1 MITQKDRMINALN
14 LKMPLDYIPTFD
26 NDFRLAEAVG
36 RKIKYLNWSNNKNV
50 MENIDNFLTGRSD
63 SEKYEYSKEYL
74 GLSLK
79 EKEKILKEQAETYIK
94 LAEKYEW
101 AGITVNLGVADDRFI
116 DEEIKIIKEIK
127 KLSGNQYFIVANM
140 KMGTMIIPAHSESM
154 LINAIQ
160 LKENPE
166 ELKGRLE
173 KLMNKSLSRARK
185 FIDAGCDGVLETTD
199 YSLNNGLYFPK
210 SVMIEFVIP
219 YLFRIIETIK
229 KWGAYFIKD
238 TDGDYMEI
246 FDDVI
251 DCKPH
256 ALSSLQ
262 RTGKM
267 DMKIIREKTKNKVCL
282 IGNVSNR
289 IMQSGTIKQIEEET
303 VRSIEE
309 LSPGGGYILATDN
322 CIFEDIPLKNYE
334 AMINK
339 WREIRTCNNIKKT

>member
-1 MITQKDRMINALN
+1 MIKPKDRMINALN

-26 NDFRLAEAVG
+26 NDFRLTEAVG
-36 RKIKYLNWSNNKNV
+36 RKINYLNWSNNKNV
-50 MENIDNFLTGRSD
+50 MENADNLLTGGSD
-63 SEKYEYSKEYL
+63 IEKYEYSKEYL

-79 EKEKILKEQAETYIK
+79 EKEKLLKEQAETYVK

-101 AGITVNLGVADDRFI
+101 AGITVNLGVADDRFL
-116 DEEIKIIKEIK
+116 DEEIRIIKEVK
-127 KLSGNQYFIVANM
+127 KLSGNEFFIVANM
-140 KMGTMIIPAHSESM
+140 KMGTMIIPASGKSM
-154 LINAIQ
+154 LKNAIQ

-166 ELKGRLE
+166 ELKERLE
-173 KLMNKSLSRARK
+173 VLMNKALHRANK
-185 FIDAGCDGVLETTD
+185 FIGAGCDGVLETTD
-199 YSLNNGLYFPK
+199 YSLNTGLYFPI
-210 SVMIEFVIP
+210 SVMKEFVLP
-219 YLFRIIETIK
+219 YLFRISETIR
-229 KWGAYFIKD
+229 KWGAYLIKD

-267 DMKIIREKTKNKVCL
+267 DMKIIKEKTKNKVCL

-289 IMQSGTIKQIEEET
+289 IVQSGTVEQIEKET
-303 VRSIEE
+303 IRSVEE

-322 CIFEDIPLKNYE
+322 CIFEDIPLRNYE
-334 AMINK
+334 AMNNK
-339 WREIRTCNNIKKT
+339 WREIRTNKT

>member
-1 MITQKDRMINALN
+1 
-14 LKMPLDYIPTFD
+14 
-26 NDFRLAEAVG
+26 
-36 RKIKYLNWSNNKNV
+36 
-50 MENIDNFLTGRSD
+50 MENIDNFLTGSSD

-79 EKEKILKEQAETYIK
+79 EKEKILIEQAETYVK

-101 AGITVNLGVADDRFI
+101 AGITVNLGVADDRFL

-127 KLSGNQYFIVANM
+127 KLSGNEFFIMANM

-166 ELKGRLE
+166 ELKERLE

-185 FIDAGCDGVLETTD
+185 FIDAGCDGVLEVVD
-199 YSLNNGLYFPK
+199 YALNTGPYFSK
-210 SVMIEFVIP
+210 SVMKEFVIP
-219 YLFRIIETIK
+219 YLFKIIETVK
-229 KWGAYFIKD
+229 KWGAYFIKH

-246 FDDVI
+246 FDEII

-256 ALSSLQ
+256 AIHSLQ
-262 RTGKM
+262 VIGKM
-267 DMKIIREKTKNKVCL
+267 DMKIIKEKTKNKVCL
-282 IGNVSNR
+282 IGNVSNS
-289 IMQSGTIKQIEEET
+289 ILQCGTIEQIEEET
-303 VRSIEE
+303 IRSVEE

-322 CIFEDIPLKNYE
+322 SIFEEIPLNNYE
-334 AMINK
+334 TMINK
-339 WREIRTCNNIKKT
+339 WREIRACKSI